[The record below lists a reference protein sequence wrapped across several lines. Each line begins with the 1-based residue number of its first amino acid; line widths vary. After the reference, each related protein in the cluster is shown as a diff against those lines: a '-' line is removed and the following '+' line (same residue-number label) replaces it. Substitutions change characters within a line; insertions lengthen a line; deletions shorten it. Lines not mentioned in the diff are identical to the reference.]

1 MVESAERILVYKFP
15 QFSWKELEQ
24 MFNLVDMKE
33 TAFYREAFSEG
44 KAEGRNEGKN
54 EGKKEGEKEGEK
66 KAVWMPAAAAGV
78 GLERGADCRR
88 ADLDIDEVRQVAALS
103 PPVKSASSRR
113 RVSRSTKNGVP
124 EA

>member
-54 EGKKEGEKEGEK
+54 EGKKEGSLNALPLLLE
-66 KAVWMPAAAAGV
+66 AGFSV
-78 GLERGADCRR
+78 ERIAE
-88 ADLDIDEVRQVAALS
+88 ALNLDIDEVRQVAAFS
-103 PPVKSASSRR
+103 PPVKSASSKRR
-113 RVSRSTKNGVP
+113 GSHSTKNGAP